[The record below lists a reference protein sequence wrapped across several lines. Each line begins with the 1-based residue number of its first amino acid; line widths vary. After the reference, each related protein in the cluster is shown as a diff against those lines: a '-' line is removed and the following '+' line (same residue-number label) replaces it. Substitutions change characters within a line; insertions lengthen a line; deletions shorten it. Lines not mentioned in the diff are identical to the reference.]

1 MFLVGNEKKTFL
13 KKLQLSQCYKEK
25 AFNKR
30 GKCRIPI
37 EYSPF
42 QKLSR
47 LRSRTERKHD
57 FRRIK
62 LLCLFPLNT
71 FHVSFCFA
79 AFDFFEECGSKS
91 YLNLIKVDY
100 D

>member
-1 MFLVGNEKKTFL
+1 MFLVTNKNKNFL
-13 KKLQLSQCYKEK
+13 KKLQLSQSYKEK

-37 EYSPF
+37 KYSPF
-42 QKLSR
+42 QKRSR
-47 LRSRTERKHD
+47 LRSRTERTHD

-71 FHVSFCFA
+71 FYVPFCFA
-79 AFDFFEECGSKS
+79 AFDFFEECGLKS